1 MLLKFLFFSSDFCFM
16 ELHYFLGVDTGYEK
30 IIIETEITE
39 NTHENP
45 IENSW
50 TDKETSAL
58 ITACAKHIKTSKTK
72 DLADS
77 VWEQIAATLS
87 QSPRSKSADDCKRKW
102 EEILST
108 YETSKKL
115 NLDCT
120 NFSFFDKMDE
130 LIKRSEEANG
140 VDKTS
145 VRGLSCKCTE
155 RRMLEK
161 QKRHAERMQILKR
174 RLDIEER
181 KVKAFEEYVKYIKR

>member
-1 MLLKFLFFSSDFCFM
+1 M
-16 ELHYFLGVDTGYEK
+16 DTGYEK
-30 IIIETEITE
+30 IIIQTDEAE
-39 NTHENP
+39 NTEQNP

-50 TDKETSAL
+50 TNKETSAL
-58 ITACAKHIKTSKTK
+58 ISSCAKHIKTSKTK
-72 DLADS
+72 DLSDS
-77 VWEQIAATLS
+77 VWEQIAGGLNES
-87 QSPRSKSADDCKRKW
+87 YGHKSADDCKKKW
-102 EEILST
+102 EELLST

-115 NLDCT
+115 NLDCA
-120 NFSFFDKMDE
+120 NFSFFEKMDE
-130 LIKRSEEANG
+130 LIKRPEEANG

-155 RRMLEK
+155 RRMVEK